1 MQEGVHICSV
11 LLQRMGSMAFISLSK
26 GCDPKG
32 LRITRVNFT
41 SNGQESIF
49 LSERSKLM
57 PRASA
62 YQESE
67 EGHARPTEVD

>member
-1 MQEGVHICSV
+1 M
-11 LLQRMGSMAFISLSK
+11 LLQRTGSMAFISLSK
-26 GCDPKG
+26 GCDPKS
-32 LRITRVNFT
+32 LRITRGNFT
-41 SNGQESIF
+41 SNDRESIF

-67 EGHARPTEVD
+67 EGHTRPTEVD